1 MLVKKPFFRGSRK
14 VFSPWHVLQVSHPGG
29 IAPTS
34 AAFAHPTSR
43 VDLMKRALNPS
54 AGARNVGVRLALQN
68 FQRDVARSDNHVVKI
83 PE

>member
-1 MLVKKPFFRGSRK
+1 MLVKSLFSEAVGKFFAVARVAS
-14 VFSPWHVLQVSHPGG
+14 FASGG

-43 VDLMKRALNPS
+43 VDFMKRALNPS
-54 AGARNVGVRLALQN
+54 AGARNIGVRLALQN

-83 PE
+83 LE